1 MRRFFN
7 IALGALA
14 MIAVAMMSAFIT
26 MRLAIHGREVE
37 VPSVAGLTVD
47 EARSLAEGLGLNM
60 DLESQ
65 FYSTTIPSG
74 HILSQSP
81 TPGTKVRRDWVLRVA
96 ESIGPQKVS
105 IPNVVGQ
112 TEREATVTIRRLA
125 LDLGTIAYVP
135 SPGPPGIVVSQSP
148 TPDAAGVDG
157 PRISLLVSEPIPT
170 PKPHVATF
178 DDDPG
183 ATASTQPASD
193 DTDSPTAAAAGKEP
207 NADAY
212 VMPDL
217 IGLTLTAASS
227 RVAAMGLKISSMNV
241 VPAKVKAVAPIGG
254 FTSPAPTL
262 NGQPAPIR
270 PIAPIAPITPI
281 DTVIAQKP
289 AAGARVTAND
299 KIHITLSH

>member
-14 MIAVAMMSAFIT
+14 MIAVAMISAFIT

-37 VPSVAGLTVD
+37 VPSVSGLTVD
-47 EARSLAEGLGLNM
+47 EARALAEGLGLNM

-112 TEREATVTIRRLA
+112 TEREASVTIRRLS
-125 LDLGTIAYVP
+125 LNLGTIAYVP

-157 PRISLLVSEPIPT
+157 PRISLLVSEAIPT
-170 PKPHVATF
+170 PKPRVATF
-178 DDDPG
+178 DDAPG
-183 ATASTQPASD
+183 TTSSTQPASSD
-193 DTDSPTAAAAGKEP
+193 ADASSSALAALEP

-217 IGLTLTAASS
+217 IGLTLTAASA
-227 RVAAMGLKISSMNV
+227 RVSSMGLKIYSMNV
-241 VPAKVKAVAPIGG
+241 VQGKVKSVAPIGG
-254 FTSPAPTL
+254 FSPAAPTL

-289 AAGARVTAND
+289 AAGARVTVND
-299 KIHITLSH
+299 KIQVTLSH

>member
-14 MIAVAMMSAFIT
+14 MIAVAMISAFIT

-47 EARSLAEGLGLNM
+47 EARALAEGLGLNM

-170 PKPHVATF
+170 PKPRVATF
-178 DDDPG
+178 DDAPG
-183 ATASTQPASD
+183 TTNSTEPASSD
-193 DTDSPTAAAAGKEP
+193 ASPDAASSEP

-227 RVAAMGLKISSMNV
+227 RVAAMGLKIASMEVVSS
-241 VPAKVKAVAPIGG
+241 KVKAVAPIGG
-254 FTSPAPTL
+254 FTQSVPTA

>member
-178 DDDPG
+178 DDAPG
-183 ATASTQPASD
+183 TPSTAPASSDDSDSAST
-193 DTDSPTAAAAGKEP
+193 DTTSEP
-207 NADAY
+207 NAEAY

>member
-1 MRRFFN
+1 MRRYFN
-7 IALGALA
+7 ILLGALA
-14 MIAVAMMSAFIT
+14 MIAVAMTSAFIT

-47 EARSLAEGLGLNM
+47 DARSLAEGLGLNM

-65 FYSTTIPSG
+65 FYSTTVPSG

-170 PKPHVATF
+170 PKAPVATF
-178 DDDPG
+178 DDALG
-183 ATASTQPASD
+183 TTTQPASSD
-193 DTDSPTAAAAGKEP
+193 ASSDTAVSEP

-217 IGLTLTAASS
+217 VGLTLTAASS
-227 RVAAMGLKISSMNV
+227 RVSAMGLKIASMDVVSS
-241 VPAKVKAVAPIGG
+241 KVKAVAPVGS
-254 FTSPAPTL
+254 FAPSAPSA

-281 DTVIAQKP
+281 DTVIAQRP
-289 AAGARVTAND
+289 APGARVTAND

>member
-1 MRRFFN
+1 MRRYFN
-7 IALGALA
+7 ILLGALA
-14 MIAVAMMSAFIT
+14 MIAVALISAFIT

-65 FYSTTIPSG
+65 FYSTTVPSG

-170 PKPHVATF
+170 PKAPVATF
-178 DDDPG
+178 DDALG
-183 ATASTQPASD
+183 TTSTQPDSTDTSSSASSEA
-193 DTDSPTAAAAGKEP
+193 TSEP

-227 RVAAMGLKISSMNV
+227 RVSAMGLKIASTEV
-241 VPAKVKAVAPIGG
+241 VATKVKAVAPVGS
-254 FTSPAPTL
+254 FTPSVPTA

-289 AAGARVTAND
+289 APGARVTAND

>member
-1 MRRFFN
+1 MRRYFN
-7 IALGALA
+7 ILLGALA
-14 MIAVAMMSAFIT
+14 MIAVAMISAFIT

-47 EARSLAEGLGLNM
+47 DARSLAEGLGLNM

-170 PKPHVATF
+170 PKPRVATF
-178 DDDPG
+178 DDAPNSSG
-183 ATASTQPASD
+183 
-193 DTDSPTAAAAGKEP
+193 TAAEP
-207 NADAY
+207 ATPSATPDTISSDADAQAY

-217 IGLTLTAASS
+217 IGLTLTAASA
-227 RVAAMGLKISSMNV
+227 RVSAMGLKIASMNV
-241 VPAKVKAVAPIGG
+241 VSGKVRAIAPIGS
-254 FTSPAPTL
+254 FTQSVPTL
-262 NGQPAPIR
+262 NGQPAAIR

-281 DTVIAQKP
+281 DTVVAQKP